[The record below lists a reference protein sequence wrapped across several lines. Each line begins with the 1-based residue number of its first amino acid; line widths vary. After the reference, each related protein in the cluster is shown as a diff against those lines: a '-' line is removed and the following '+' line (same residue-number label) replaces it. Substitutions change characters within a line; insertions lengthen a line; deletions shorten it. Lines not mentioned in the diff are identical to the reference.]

1 MLLWY
6 AHKWQYISDSLLI
19 NQEALYILQPS
30 TMEMSISLD
39 LSNLED
45 TTVGQKL
52 HEVLG
57 EKIANYVS
65 IDWLKGSRSP

>member
-6 AHKWQYISDSLLI
+6 AHEWQYISDSLLI

-30 TMEMSISLD
+30 IMEMSISLD

-52 HEVLG
+52 YEVLG

>member
-6 AHKWQYISDSLLI
+6 AHEWQYISDSLLI
-19 NQEALYILQPS
+19 NQEALHILQPS

-52 HEVLG
+52 YEVLG

>member
-1 MLLWY
+1 
-6 AHKWQYISDSLLI
+6 
-19 NQEALYILQPS
+19 
-30 TMEMSISLD
+30 MEISISLD

-45 TTVGQKL
+45 TTVEQKL

-65 IDWLKGSRSP
+65 ID